1 MSREKT
7 PPSVTE
13 ADSQTMPSLASMF
26 SAIME
31 DMSDNSVIAG
41 LPPTTAPFTR
51 APRPDVPIAD
61 LSRLSKVIGLI
72 GPGGSGKTVI
82 ARWLGGE
89 LRDKGKLDRT
99 LLAALDP
106 TNRSLA
112 DFFDGVLQPPSS
124 DPAETAAWLQNV
136 LKFLASKRGNA
147 ILDFGGGDV
156 SLARTIEQTPTL
168 ADTLEQDG
176 VGFVAAYV
184 LTPRVD
190 DLASLVTFE
199 QRGFRPK
206 ATALILNLARAETPA
221 EFNAVRRQPAY
232 KAALDRGAVELLMP
246 ELVQRVALKVER
258 ARVHFRQAMAGE
270 ASEGRKPADISLIER
285 SMVREFHERMRSEF
299 QVIEG
304 WMPWT

>member
-7 PPSVTE
+7 PPPITE
-13 ADSQTMPSLASMF
+13 ADGQSMPSLASMF
-26 SAIME
+26 STIME
-31 DMSDNSVIAG
+31 DMKDDVVVAG

-51 APRPDVPIAD
+51 APRPEIPIAD
-61 LSRLSKVIGLI
+61 LTRLTKVIGLI

-82 ARWLGGE
+82 ARFLGGE
-89 LRDKGKLDRT
+89 LWDKGKLDRT

-112 DFFDGVLQPPSS
+112 EFFDGVLQPPSS
-124 DPAETAAWLQNV
+124 DPDETVAWLQTL

-147 ILDFGGGDV
+147 VLDFGGGDV
-156 SLARTIEQTPTL
+156 SLARTIEKMPTL
-168 ADTLEQDG
+168 ANGLEQDG

-199 QRGFRPK
+199 QWGFRPK
-206 ATALILNLARAETPA
+206 ATALILNLARAETPSA
-221 EFNAVRRQPAY
+221 FRTLQRHPAY
-232 KAALDRGAVELLMP
+232 KAALDRGAVELWMP
-246 ELVQRVALKVER
+246 KLAQEIALSIEEAK
-258 ARVHFRQAMAGE
+258 VHFRQAINGE
-270 ASEGRKPADISLIER
+270 ASEGRKPASLATFER
-285 SMVREFHERMRSEF
+285 SQVREFVERMRSEF

-304 WMPWT
+304 WMPWM